1 MSTIDV
7 TKTVI
12 AYSLGW
18 ALIALTAVGGAL

>member
-1 MSTIDV
+1 MEKIDV

-12 AYSLGW
+12 VYGLGW